1 MAASTCTDVVT
12 VDPRAYPDRPWVGVG
27 SVVFAADGRV
37 LLVRSGSG
45 SRKGQWGL
53 PGGAQHVGET
63 VFEAAIREVREE
75 TGIEI
80 APRAVITVVDLIRR
94 DEGGRPKYHYTLVDV
109 LAEPIGGVL
118 QAGDDADRA
127 EWIAP
132 DDLAALGMW
141 TETIRIIEMGRTLQT
156 LSHRERVRT
165 Q

>member
-1 MAASTCTDVVT
+1 VT
-12 VDPRAYPDRPWVGVG
+12 QDPRAYPDRPWVGVG
-27 SVVFAADGRV
+27 SVVFDAEGRV
-37 LLVRSGSG
+37 LLVRSGAG
-45 SRKGQWGL
+45 SRRGQWGL

-80 APRAVITVVDLIRR
+80 APLAVITVVDLIRR
-94 DEGGRPKYHYTLVDV
+94 DETGRPKYHYTLVDI
-109 LAEPIGGVL
+109 LGEPAGGIL

-127 EWIAP
+127 EWVAP
-132 DDLAALGMW
+132 DDLAGLGMW
-141 TETIRIIEMGRTLQT
+141 SETIRIIEIGREMQT